1 MDTIAYDVLIM
12 DTPKDFKRVECLY
25 ERMLRLLPVRRILF
39 IGNTEVGSLVEE
51 YKATTLGE
59 FVEEV
64 LKERPHEW
72 GYISFNGSFVANR
85 NRCEYANGK
94 IKVDFPNNSVLN
106 EPIYYVLGDGGWS
119 RMDYEVYNGQ

>member
-1 MDTIAYDVLIM
+1 MAYLLGEGDTCEHVHTTNIIGLSLIGPEI
-12 DTPKDFKRVECLY
+12 TSYIVED
-25 ERMLRLLPVRRILF
+25 
-39 IGNTEVGSLVEE
+39 

-72 GYISFNGSFVANR
+72 GYISFNGSFVVNK
-85 NRCEYANGK
+85 NRCEYADGK
-94 IKVDFPNNSVLN
+94 IKADFPNKSVLN

>member
-1 MDTIAYDVLIM
+1 MVLFLKWSGIICYTQDIM
-12 DTPKDFKRVECLY
+12 KLTRTSEIRGDETASY
-25 ERMLRLLPVRRILF
+25 I
-39 IGNTEVGSLVEE
+39 VEE

-85 NRCEYANGK
+85 NRCEYADGK
-94 IKVDFPNNSVLN
+94 IKLDFPNKSVLN

-119 RMDYEVYNGQ
+119 RMDYEVYNAQ

>member
-1 MDTIAYDVLIM
+1 MKCTRISEMRGDETASYLIE
-12 DTPKDFKRVECLY
+12 D
-25 ERMLRLLPVRRILF
+25 
-39 IGNTEVGSLVEE
+39 

-64 LKERPHEW
+64 LKENPKEW

-94 IKVDFPNNSVLN
+94 ILADFPDKTILE
-106 EPIYYVLGDGGWS
+106 EPIYYVKGEGGWS
-119 RMDYEVYNGQ
+119 RMDYEVYNAQ

>member
-1 MDTIAYDVLIM
+1 MKLTRTSEIRGDETASYI
-12 DTPKDFKRVECLY
+12 VEK
-25 ERMLRLLPVRRILF
+25 
-39 IGNTEVGSLVEE
+39 

-59 FVEEV
+59 VVEEV

-85 NRCEYANGK
+85 NKCEYADGK
-94 IKVDFPNNSVLN
+94 IKVDFPNKSVLN

-119 RMDYEVYNGQ
+119 RMDYEVLQMLYAKFINITHSKPPCTVCCRVPR